1 MAMAQQGERGSDRE
15 RRPRAHTQYDETAR
29 RRKRARPHGGYTDRS
44 RHKQPR
50 VALKRAIE
58 VGARTIERVV
68 AGRYEWRD
76 AGLGEMEGAR
86 RRLWEGNRQWDPGD

>member
-1 MAMAQQGERGSDRE
+1 M
-15 RRPRAHTQYDETAR
+15 RRPRAHVRYDETAR
-29 RRKRARPHGGYTDRS
+29 RRKRARQHGGYTDRS
-44 RHKQPR
+44 KHKQPR
-50 VALKRAIE
+50 VGLKRAIE

>member
-1 MAMAQQGERGSDRE
+1 MR
-15 RRPRAHTQYDETAR
+15 YDETAR
-29 RRKRARPHGGYTDRS
+29 RRNFRGYTDRS

-50 VALKRAIE
+50 VALKRAVE

-86 RRLWEGNRQWDPGD
+86 RRLWGGSRQWDPGD